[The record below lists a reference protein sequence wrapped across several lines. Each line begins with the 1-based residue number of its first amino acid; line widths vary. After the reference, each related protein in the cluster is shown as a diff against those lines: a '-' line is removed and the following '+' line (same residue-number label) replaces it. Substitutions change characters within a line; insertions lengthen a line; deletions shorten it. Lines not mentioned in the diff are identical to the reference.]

1 MLPFGTASSPTLHTY
16 TRVGNRATTS
26 SSTAATYLAST
37 TCPSVRGLVSSSS
50 MVPVR
55 LSSLKL
61 RMVTAG
67 SRNRNTQGAMKK
79 SGARSA

>member
-1 MLPFGTASSPTLHTY
+1 MAPSSMLPFGTRQLAPLHTY
-16 TRVGNRATTS
+16 TRVGNKATTS

-37 TCPSVRGLVSSSS
+37 TCPLGEGLVSNSS

-67 SRNRNTQGAMKK
+67 SRNRNTQG
-79 SGARSA
+79 R